1 MGKRRFLLQHNVGG
15 LWLVVEEFVGIGDR
29 AVLMSIR
36 RRAAGR
42 NTSRPGPRLCLDQ
55 SAGRAKLLALAYD
68 LIAVADRMLPET
80 TMVTS
85 EVVATAGTLPAV
97 HNRRFNEEGHRIAA
111 GSRDLHRE
119 RDAATRWRVLER
131 RLPALQR
138 AQRVLERCDRETA
151 EWLEDVLTVVERTG
165 RPPVLPNV
173 IPAPGKPPLLVR
185 AAALMRAARARLH
198 PSAPQPAA
206 E

>member
-1 MGKRRFLLQHNVGG
+1 MGKKRFLLQHNVGG

-36 RRAAGR
+36 QRSTGR
-42 NTSRPGPRLCLDQ
+42 DTSRPGPRLCLDQ
-55 SAGRAKLLALAYD
+55 SAGRAKLLTLAYD
-68 LIAVADRMLPET
+68 LIDVADRMLPET
-80 TMVTS
+80 TMATS
-85 EVVATAGTLPAV
+85 ETVATTGTLPTV
-97 HNRRFNEEGHRIAA
+97 HNRRFNEEGRRITA

-119 RDAATRWRVLER
+119 LDAATRWRVLER
-131 RLPALQR
+131 RLPTLQR
-138 AQRVLERCDRETA
+138 AQRVLERCDRDTA

-173 IPAPGKPPLLVR
+173 TPAPVRRPLLVR
-185 AAALMRAARARLH
+185 AAVFMRAARARLH
-198 PSAPQPAA
+198 PSAPHLAA